1 MGVMIK
7 KAVVFSADLSYMEKL
22 ETAMKS
28 LCAYQ
33 DQLKIYVLNED
44 LPTEWF
50 TIMNQR
56 LRQLD
61 SEVIN
66 CRMSP
71 EQFQS
76 FSLPSDH
83 IHYATYF
90 RYAIPEFVEEE
101 RILYLDCDMIFTQDL
116 SPLFEVDL
124 KGYGLGAVVDKPTTT
139 DGFNA
144 GLLVI
149 DKTWWQEH
157 QVTEALFDLTR
168 EHHQHVYGD
177 QGILNLYFK
186 DAWFP
191 LPWTYNLQVGSD
203 KDQYLYG
210 DLDWYDA
217 FQGIPAVIHYT
228 SHNKPWT
235 SKRFNRFREQWWFY
249 YALSWEEIL
258 LRKPILK
265 QTYQDLVGEFP
276 YHAAIYTHT
285 ADIHE
290 LETLLKELPDVA
302 IHVLAH
308 SHFGFNLVQLERY
321 PNLFLYPSFDPLTSR
336 KVLEKLDFY
345 LDINPY
351 DEVDQMTQTIHQLDL
366 PIFSFEGTN
375 HVENGVNQVFAD
387 DQVQEMV
394 AAIRD
399 YLKRNEKKHGN
410 K

>member
-1 MGVMIK
+1 MSK

-28 LCAYQ
+28 LCAHQ

-168 EHHQHVYGD
+168 EHHQQVYGD

-210 DLDWYDA
+210 DLDWYDD

-265 QTYQDLVGEFP
+265 QNYQDLVGEFP

-290 LETLLKELPDVA
+290 LETLLKELPDVV

-351 DEVDQMTQTIHQLDL
+351 DEVDQITQTLSQQGL

-375 HVENGVNQVFAD
+375 HVENGENQVFED

>member
-1 MGVMIK
+1 MSK
-7 KAVVFSADLSYMEKL
+7 KAVVFSANLSYMEKL

-28 LCAYQ
+28 LCAHQ

-90 RYAIPEFVEEE
+90 RYAIPEMVEEE

-149 DKTWWQEH
+149 DKAWWQEH
-157 QVTEALFDLTR
+157 QVTEALFDLTG

-186 DAWFP
+186 DAWYP

-217 FQGIPAVIHYT
+217 FQGIPAVVHYT

-235 SKRFNRFREQWWFY
+235 SKRFNRFRELWWFY

-265 QTYQDLVGEFP
+265 QTYQDLVGDFP

-290 LETLLKELPDVA
+290 LETLLKELPDVV

-351 DEVDQMTQTIHQLDL
+351 DEVDQITQTLSQQGL

-375 HVENGVNQVFAD
+375 HVENGENQVFAD

>member
-1 MGVMIK
+1 MSK

-28 LCAYQ
+28 LCAHQ

-168 EHHQHVYGD
+168 EHHQQVYGD

-210 DLDWYDA
+210 DLDWYDD

-265 QTYQDLVGEFP
+265 QNYQDLVGEFP

-290 LETLLKELPDVA
+290 LETLLKELPDVV

-351 DEVDQMTQTIHQLDL
+351 DEVDQITQTLSQQGL

-375 HVENGVNQVFAD
+375 HVENGENQVFAD

>member
-1 MGVMIK
+1 MSK

-308 SHFGFNLVQLERY
+308 SRFGFNLVQLERY

>member
-1 MGVMIK
+1 MSK
-7 KAVVFSADLSYMEKL
+7 KAVVFSANLSYMEKL

-290 LETLLKELPDVA
+290 LEMLLKELPDVV

-351 DEVDQMTQTIHQLDL
+351 DEVDQMTQRIQQLGL

>member
-1 MGVMIK
+1 MNK

-28 LCAYQ
+28 LCAHQ

-66 CRMSP
+66 CRISP
-71 EQFQS
+71 EQFKS

-149 DKTWWQEH
+149 DKAWWQEH

-186 DAWFP
+186 DAWYP

-203 KDQYLYG
+203 R
-210 DLDWYDA
+210 
-217 FQGIPAVIHYT
+217 INI
-228 SHNKPWT
+228 SM
-235 SKRFNRFREQWWFY
+235 
-249 YALSWEEIL
+249 EI
-258 LRKPILK
+258 
-265 QTYQDLVGEFP
+265 
-276 YHAAIYTHT
+276 
-285 ADIHE
+285 
-290 LETLLKELPDVA
+290 
-302 IHVLAH
+302 
-308 SHFGFNLVQLERY
+308 
-321 PNLFLYPSFDPLTSR
+321 
-336 KVLEKLDFY
+336 
-345 LDINPY
+345 
-351 DEVDQMTQTIHQLDL
+351 
-366 PIFSFEGTN
+366 
-375 HVENGVNQVFAD
+375 
-387 DQVQEMV
+387 
-394 AAIRD
+394 
-399 YLKRNEKKHGN
+399 
-410 K
+410 

>member
-1 MGVMIK
+1 MSK

-28 LCAYQ
+28 LCAHQ

-168 EHHQHVYGD
+168 EHHQQVYGD

-210 DLDWYDA
+210 DLDWYDD

-265 QTYQDLVGEFP
+265 QNYQDLVGEFP

-290 LETLLKELPDVA
+290 LETLLKELPDVV

-351 DEVDQMTQTIHQLDL
+351 DEVDQITQTLSQQGL

-375 HVENGVNQVFAD
+375 HVENGENQVFAD
-387 DQVQEMV
+387 DQVQAMV

>member
-1 MGVMIK
+1 MSK
-7 KAVVFSADLSYMEKL
+7 KAVVFSANLSYMEKL

-28 LCAYQ
+28 LCAHQ

-50 TIMNQR
+50 AIMNQR

-66 CRMSP
+66 CRISP
-71 EQFQS
+71 EQFQC

-90 RYAIPEFVEEE
+90 RYAIPEIVEEE

-144 GLLVI
+144 GLLLI
-149 DKTWWQEH
+149 DKAWWQEH

-186 DAWFP
+186 DAWYP

-210 DLDWYDA
+210 DLDWYEA

-235 SKRFNRFREQWWFY
+235 SKRFNRFRDLWWFY

-265 QTYQDLVGEFP
+265 QTYQDLVGTFP

-308 SHFGFNLVQLERY
+308 SHFGFNLVQL
-321 PNLFLYPSFDPLTSR
+321 
-336 KVLEKLDFY
+336 
-345 LDINPY
+345 
-351 DEVDQMTQTIHQLDL
+351 
-366 PIFSFEGTN
+366 
-375 HVENGVNQVFAD
+375 
-387 DQVQEMV
+387 
-394 AAIRD
+394 
-399 YLKRNEKKHGN
+399 
-410 K
+410 

>member
-1 MGVMIK
+1 MSK

-28 LCAYQ
+28 LCAHQ

-168 EHHQHVYGD
+168 EHHQQVYGD

-210 DLDWYDA
+210 DLDWYDD

-265 QTYQDLVGEFP
+265 QNYQDLVGEFP

-290 LETLLKELPDVA
+290 LETLLKELPDVV

-351 DEVDQMTQTIHQLDL
+351 DEVDQITQTLSQQGL

-375 HVENGVNQVFAD
+375 HVENRENQVFAD

>member
-1 MGVMIK
+1 MSK
-7 KAVVFSADLSYMEKL
+7 KAVVFSANLSYMEKL

-28 LCAYQ
+28 LCAHQ
-33 DQLKIYVLNED
+33 DRLKIYVLNED

-168 EHHQHVYGD
+168 EHHQQVYGD

-210 DLDWYDA
+210 DLDWYDD

-265 QTYQDLVGEFP
+265 QNYQDLVGEFP

-290 LETLLKELPDVA
+290 LETLLKELPDVV

-351 DEVDQMTQTIHQLDL
+351 DEVDQITQTLSQQGL

-375 HVENGVNQVFAD
+375 HVENGENQVFAD

>member
-1 MGVMIK
+1 MNK

-28 LCAYQ
+28 LCAHQ

-50 TIMNQR
+50 AIMNQR

-90 RYAIPEFVEEE
+90 RYVIPEFVEEE

-116 SPLFEVDL
+116 SPLFEIDL

-149 DKTWWQEH
+149 DKAWWQEH

-186 DAWFP
+186 DAWYP

-217 FQGIPAVIHYT
+217 FQGIPAVVHYT

-235 SKRFNRFREQWWFY
+235 SKRFNRFRELWWFY

-265 QTYQDLVGEFP
+265 QTYQDLVGDFP

-302 IHVLAH
+302 IHVLAQ

-336 KVLEKLDFY
+336 KVLEKLDVY

-351 DEVDQMTQTIHQLDL
+351 DEVDQITQTISQQGL

-375 HVENGVNQVFAD
+375 HVENGENQVFRD

-394 AAIRD
+394 TAIRD

>member
-1 MGVMIK
+1 MSK
-7 KAVVFSADLSYMEKL
+7 KAVVFSANLSYMEKL

-28 LCAYQ
+28 LCAHQ

-90 RYAIPEFVEEE
+90 RYAIPEMVEEE

-116 SPLFEVDL
+116 SPLFDIDL

-157 QVTEALFDLTR
+157 QVTDALFDLTR
-168 EHHQHVYGD
+168 KHHQQVYGD

-191 LPWTYNLQVGSD
+191 LSWTYNLQVGSD

-276 YHAAIYTHT
+276 YHAAVYTHT

-290 LETLLKELPDVA
+290 LEMLLKELPDVA
-302 IHVLAH
+302 MQVLAH

-351 DEVDQMTQTIHQLDL
+351 DEVDQMTQRIHQLGL

>member
-1 MGVMIK
+1 MSK

-28 LCAYQ
+28 LCAHQ

-50 TIMNQR
+50 AIMNQR

-157 QVTEALFDLTR
+157 QVTDALFDLTR

-302 IHVLAH
+302 IRVLAH

-351 DEVDQMTQTIHQLDL
+351 DEVDQVTQTIHQLGL

>member
-1 MGVMIK
+1 MSK
-7 KAVVFSADLSYMEKL
+7 KAVVFSANLSYMEKL

-28 LCAYQ
+28 LCAHQ
-33 DQLKIYVLNED
+33 DRLKMYVLNED

-50 TIMNQR
+50 AIMNQR

-90 RYAIPEFVEEE
+90 RYAIPEMVEEE

-116 SPLFEVDL
+116 SPLFAVDL
-124 KGYGLGAVVDKPTTT
+124 QGYGLGAVVDKPTTT

-186 DAWFP
+186 DAWYP

-235 SKRFNRFREQWWFY
+235 SKRFNRFRELWWFY

-265 QTYQDLVGEFP
+265 QTYQDLVGTFP
-276 YHAAIYTHT
+276 YHAAIYTYT

-290 LETLLKELPDVA
+290 LETLLKELPDVT

-336 KVLEKLDFY
+336 KVIEKLDFY

-351 DEVDQMTQTIHQLDL
+351 GEVDQITQILSQQGI

-375 HVENGVNQVFAD
+375 HVENGENQVFAD

-399 YLKRNEKKHGN
+399 YLKKREDNHGS

>member
-1 MGVMIK
+1 MSK
-7 KAVVFSADLSYMEKL
+7 KAVVFSANLSYMEKL

-28 LCAYQ
+28 LCAHQ
-33 DQLKIYVLNED
+33 DQLKMYVLNED

-50 TIMNQR
+50 AIMNQR

-90 RYAIPEFVEEE
+90 RYAIPEIVEEE

-124 KGYGLGAVVDKPTTT
+124 KGHGLGAVVDKPTTT

-149 DKTWWQEH
+149 DRAWWQEH

-186 DAWFP
+186 DAWYP

-217 FQGIPAVIHYT
+217 FQGVPAVVHYT

-235 SKRFNRFREQWWFY
+235 SKRFNRFRELWWFY

-265 QTYQDLVGEFP
+265 QTYQDLVGTFP
-276 YHAAIYTHT
+276 YHAAIYTYT

-290 LETLLKELPDVA
+290 LETLLKELPDVT

-336 KVLEKLDFY
+336 KVIEKLDFY

-351 DEVDQMTQTIHQLDL
+351 GEVDQITQILSQQGI

-375 HVENGVNQVFAD
+375 HVENGENQVFAD

-399 YLKRNEKKHGN
+399 YLKKREDNHGS

>member
-1 MGVMIK
+1 MSK

-28 LCAYQ
+28 LCAHQ

-168 EHHQHVYGD
+168 EHHQQVYGD

-210 DLDWYDA
+210 DLDWYDD

-265 QTYQDLVGEFP
+265 QNYQDLVGEFP

-290 LETLLKELPDVA
+290 LETLLKELPDVV

-351 DEVDQMTQTIHQLDL
+351 DEVDQMTQTIHQLGL

-375 HVENGVNQVFAD
+375 HVENGENQVFAD

>member
-1 MGVMIK
+1 MSK
-7 KAVVFSADLSYMEKL
+7 KAVVFSANLSYMEKL

-28 LCAYQ
+28 LCAHQ
-33 DQLKIYVLNED
+33 DQLKIYILNED

-90 RYAIPEFVEEE
+90 RYAIPEMVEEE

-124 KGYGLGAVVDKPTTT
+124 KGYGLGAVADKPTTT

-144 GLLVI
+144 GVLVI
-149 DKTWWQEH
+149 DKAWWQDH
-157 QVTEALFDLTR
+157 QVTEALFYLTR
-168 EHHQHVYGD
+168 EYHQHVYGD

-186 DAWFP
+186 DAWYP

-210 DLDWYDA
+210 DLDWYEA
-217 FQGIPAVIHYT
+217 FQGIPAVVH
-228 SHNKPWT
+228 
-235 SKRFNRFREQWWFY
+235 
-249 YALSWEEIL
+249 
-258 LRKPILK
+258 
-265 QTYQDLVGEFP
+265 
-276 YHAAIYTHT
+276 
-285 ADIHE
+285 
-290 LETLLKELPDVA
+290 
-302 IHVLAH
+302 
-308 SHFGFNLVQLERY
+308 
-321 PNLFLYPSFDPLTSR
+321 
-336 KVLEKLDFY
+336 
-345 LDINPY
+345 
-351 DEVDQMTQTIHQLDL
+351 
-366 PIFSFEGTN
+366 
-375 HVENGVNQVFAD
+375 
-387 DQVQEMV
+387 
-394 AAIRD
+394 
-399 YLKRNEKKHGN
+399 
-410 K
+410 

>member
-1 MGVMIK
+1 MSK
-7 KAVVFSADLSYMEKL
+7 KAVVFSANLSYMEKL

-28 LCAYQ
+28 LCAHQ

-56 LRQLD
+56 LRKLD

-90 RYAIPEFVEEE
+90 RYAIPEMVEEE

-168 EHHQHVYGD
+168 EHHQQVYGD

-210 DLDWYDA
+210 DLDWYDD

-265 QTYQDLVGEFP
+265 QNYQDLVGEFP

-290 LETLLKELPDVA
+290 LETLLKELPDVV

-351 DEVDQMTQTIHQLDL
+351 DEVDQITQTLSQQGL

-375 HVENGVNQVFAD
+375 HVENGENQVFAD

>member
-1 MGVMIK
+1 MSK

-28 LCAYQ
+28 LCAHQ

-168 EHHQHVYGD
+168 EHHQQVYGD

-210 DLDWYDA
+210 DLDWYDD

-265 QTYQDLVGEFP
+265 QNYQDLVGEFP

-290 LETLLKELPDVA
+290 LETLLKELPDVV

-351 DEVDQMTQTIHQLDL
+351 DEVDQMTQTVHQLGL

-375 HVENGVNQVFAD
+375 HVENGENQVFAD

>member
-1 MGVMIK
+1 MSK

-28 LCAYQ
+28 LCAHQ

-168 EHHQHVYGD
+168 EHHQQVYGD

-235 SKRFNRFREQWWFY
+235 SKRFNRFRDLWWFY

-265 QTYQDLVGEFP
+265 QTYQDLVGDFP

-290 LETLLKELPDVA
+290 LETLLKELPDVV

-351 DEVDQMTQTIHQLDL
+351 DEVDQITQTLSQQGL

-375 HVENGVNQVFAD
+375 HVENGENQVFAD

>member
-1 MGVMIK
+1 MSK

-186 DAWFP
+186 DAWYP

-217 FQGIPAVIHYT
+217 FQGIPAVVHYT

-235 SKRFNRFREQWWFY
+235 SKRFNRFRELWWFY

-308 SHFGFNLVQLERY
+308 SHFGLIWCNLERS

-351 DEVDQMTQTIHQLDL
+351 YEVDQMTQRIHQLGL

-375 HVENGVNQVFAD
+375 HVENGENQVFAD

>member
-1 MGVMIK
+1 
-7 KAVVFSADLSYMEKL
+7 
-22 ETAMKS
+22 
-28 LCAYQ
+28 
-33 DQLKIYVLNED
+33 
-44 LPTEWF
+44 
-50 TIMNQR
+50 MNQR

-90 RYAIPEFVEEE
+90 RYAIPEMVEEE

-124 KGYGLGAVVDKPTTT
+124 KDYGLGAVVDKPTTT

-168 EHHQHVYGD
+168 KYHQQVYGD

-186 DAWFP
+186 NAWFP

-210 DLDWYDA
+210 DLDWYEA

-235 SKRFNRFREQWWFY
+235 SKRFNRFRELWWFY

-276 YHAAIYTHT
+276 YHAAVYTHT

-290 LETLLKELPDVA
+290 LEMLLKELPDVA

-351 DEVDQMTQTIHQLDL
+351 DEVDQMTQRIQQLGL

>member
-1 MGVMIK
+1 MSK

-28 LCAYQ
+28 LCAHQ

-168 EHHQHVYGD
+168 KYHQQVYGD

-210 DLDWYDA
+210 DLDWYDD

-265 QTYQDLVGEFP
+265 QNYQDLVGEFP

-290 LETLLKELPDVA
+290 LETLLKELPDVV

-351 DEVDQMTQTIHQLDL
+351 DEVDQITQTLSQQGL

-375 HVENGVNQVFAD
+375 HVENGENQVFAD

>member
-1 MGVMIK
+1 MSK
-7 KAVVFSADLSYMEKL
+7 KAVVFSANLSYMEKL

-28 LCAYQ
+28 LCAHQ

-56 LRQLD
+56 LRKLD

-90 RYAIPEFVEEE
+90 RYAIPEMVEEE

-149 DKTWWQEH
+149 DKAWWQEH
-157 QVTEALFDLTR
+157 QVTEALFDLTG

-186 DAWFP
+186 DAWYP

-217 FQGIPAVIHYT
+217 FQGIPAVVHYT

-235 SKRFNRFREQWWFY
+235 SKRFNRFRDLWWFY

-265 QTYQDLVGEFP
+265 QTYQDLVGTFP
-276 YHAAIYTHT
+276 YHAAIYTYT

-290 LETLLKELPDVA
+290 LETLLKELPDVT

-336 KVLEKLDFY
+336 KVIEKLDFY

-351 DEVDQMTQTIHQLDL
+351 GEVDQITQILSQQGI

-375 HVENGVNQVFAD
+375 HVENGENQVFAD

-399 YLKRNEKKHGN
+399 YLKKREDNHGS

>member
-1 MGVMIK
+1 MSK
-7 KAVVFSADLSYMEKL
+7 KAVVFSANLSYMEKL

-28 LCAYQ
+28 LCAHQ
-33 DQLKIYVLNED
+33 DQLKMYVLNED

-50 TIMNQR
+50 AIMNQR
-56 LRQLD
+56 LRLLD

-90 RYAIPEFVEEE
+90 RYAIPEIVEEE

-149 DKTWWQEH
+149 DKAWWQEH

-186 DAWFP
+186 DAWYP

-217 FQGIPAVIHYT
+217 FQGVPAVVHYT

-235 SKRFNRFREQWWFY
+235 SKRFNRFRELWWFY

-308 SHFGFNLVQLERY
+308 SHFGFNLVQLER
-321 PNLFLYPSFDPLTSR
+321 
-336 KVLEKLDFY
+336 
-345 LDINPY
+345 
-351 DEVDQMTQTIHQLDL
+351 
-366 PIFSFEGTN
+366 
-375 HVENGVNQVFAD
+375 
-387 DQVQEMV
+387 
-394 AAIRD
+394 
-399 YLKRNEKKHGN
+399 
-410 K
+410 

>member
-1 MGVMIK
+1 
-7 KAVVFSADLSYMEKL
+7 
-22 ETAMKS
+22 
-28 LCAYQ
+28 
-33 DQLKIYVLNED
+33 
-44 LPTEWF
+44 
-50 TIMNQR
+50 
-56 LRQLD
+56 
-61 SEVIN
+61 
-66 CRMSP
+66 MSP

-203 KDQYLYG
+203 KDQHLYG
-210 DLDWYDA
+210 DLDWYEA

-285 ADIHE
+285 ADIYE
-290 LETLLKELPDVA
+290 LETLLKELSDVA

-351 DEVDQMTQTIHQLDL
+351 DEVDQMTQRIHQLGL

-375 HVENGVNQVFAD
+375 HVENGENQVFAD

>member
-1 MGVMIK
+1 MSK

-28 LCAYQ
+28 LCAHQ

-50 TIMNQR
+50 AIMNQR

-90 RYAIPEFVEEE
+90 RYAIPEMVEEE

-157 QVTEALFDLTR
+157 QVTDALFDLTR
-168 EHHQHVYGD
+168 KHHQQVYGD

-191 LPWTYNLQVGSD
+191 LSWTYNLQVGSD

-351 DEVDQMTQTIHQLDL
+351 DEVDQITQTLSQQGL

-375 HVENGVNQVFAD
+375 HVENGENQVFAD
-387 DQVQEMV
+387 DQVQAML

>member
-1 MGVMIK
+1 MSK

-144 GLLVI
+144 GLLLI
-149 DKTWWQEH
+149 DKTWWQDH

-168 EHHQHVYGD
+168 KHHQHVYGD

-210 DLDWYDA
+210 DLDWYDD

-265 QTYQDLVGEFP
+265 QNYQDLVGEFP

-290 LETLLKELPDVA
+290 LETLLKELPDVV

-351 DEVDQMTQTIHQLDL
+351 DEVDQITQTLSQQGL

-375 HVENGVNQVFAD
+375 HVENGENQVFAD

>member
-1 MGVMIK
+1 MSK
-7 KAVVFSADLSYMEKL
+7 KAVVFSANLSYMEKL

-28 LCAYQ
+28 LCAHQ

-50 TIMNQR
+50 AIMNQR

-168 EHHQHVYGD
+168 KYHQQVYGD

-210 DLDWYDA
+210 DLDWYDD

-265 QTYQDLVGEFP
+265 QNYQDLVGEFP

-290 LETLLKELPDVA
+290 LETLLKELPDVV

-351 DEVDQMTQTIHQLDL
+351 DEVDQITQTLSQQGL

-375 HVENGVNQVFAD
+375 HVENGENQVFAD

>member
-1 MGVMIK
+1 MSK
-7 KAVVFSADLSYMEKL
+7 KAVVFSANLSYMEKL

-28 LCAYQ
+28 LCAHQ
-33 DQLKIYVLNED
+33 DQLKMYVLNED

-50 TIMNQR
+50 AIMNQR

-90 RYAIPEFVEEE
+90 RYAIPEIVEEE

-149 DKTWWQEH
+149 DKAWWLEH
-157 QVTEALFDLTR
+157 QVTEVLFDLTK
-168 EHHQHVYGD
+168 EHHQQVYGD

-186 DAWFP
+186 DAWYP

-210 DLDWYDA
+210 DLDWYEA

-235 SKRFNRFREQWWFY
+235 SKRFNRFRELWWFY

-265 QTYQDLVGEFP
+265 QNYQDLVGTFP

-336 KVLEKLDFY
+336 KVIEKLDFY

-351 DEVDQMTQTIHQLDL
+351 GEVDQITQILSQQGV

-375 HVENGVNQVFAD
+375 HVENGENQVFAD

-399 YLKRNEKKHGN
+399 YLKKREDNHGS

>member
-1 MGVMIK
+1 MSK
-7 KAVVFSADLSYMEKL
+7 KAVVFSANLSYMEKL

-28 LCAYQ
+28 LCAHQ

-50 TIMNQR
+50 AIMNQR

-76 FSLPSDH
+76 FSLPSNH
-83 IHYATYF
+83 IQYATYF
-90 RYAIPEFVEEE
+90 RYAIPEIVEEE

-149 DKTWWQEH
+149 DKAWWQEH
-157 QVTEALFDLTR
+157 QVTEALFDLTK
-168 EHHQHVYGD
+168 EHHQQVYGD

-186 DAWFP
+186 DAWYP

-217 FQGIPAVIHYT
+217 FQGVPAVVHYT

-235 SKRFNRFREQWWFY
+235 SKRFNRFRELWWFY

-265 QTYQDLVGEFP
+265 QTYQDLVGTFP
-276 YHAAIYTHT
+276 YHAAIYTYT

-290 LETLLKELPDVA
+290 LETLLKELPDVT

-336 KVLEKLDFY
+336 KVIEKLDFY

-351 DEVDQMTQTIHQLDL
+351 GEVDQITQILSQQGI

-375 HVENGVNQVFAD
+375 HVENGENQVFAD

-399 YLKRNEKKHGN
+399 YLKKREDNHGS

>member
-1 MGVMIK
+1 
-7 KAVVFSADLSYMEKL
+7 
-22 ETAMKS
+22 
-28 LCAYQ
+28 
-33 DQLKIYVLNED
+33 
-44 LPTEWF
+44 
-50 TIMNQR
+50 MNQR

-124 KGYGLGAVVDKPTTT
+124 KGYGLGAVVDKPTTI

>member
-1 MGVMIK
+1 MSK
-7 KAVVFSADLSYMEKL
+7 KAVVFSANLSYMEKL

-28 LCAYQ
+28 LCAHQ

-50 TIMNQR
+50 AIMNQR

-168 EHHQHVYGD
+168 EHHQQVYGD

-210 DLDWYDA
+210 DLDWYDD

-265 QTYQDLVGEFP
+265 QNYQDLVGEFP

-290 LETLLKELPDVA
+290 LETLLKELPDVV

-351 DEVDQMTQTIHQLDL
+351 DEVDQITQTLSQQGL

-375 HVENGVNQVFAD
+375 HVENGENQVFAD

>member
-1 MGVMIK
+1 MSK
-7 KAVVFSADLSYMEKL
+7 KAVVFSANLSYMEKL
-22 ETAMKS
+22 ETTIKS
-28 LCAYQ
+28 LCAHQ

-90 RYAIPEFVEEE
+90 RYAIPEIVEEE

-149 DKTWWQEH
+149 DKAWWQEH

-186 DAWFP
+186 DAWYP

-235 SKRFNRFREQWWFY
+235 SKRFNRFRELWWFY

-265 QTYQDLVGEFP
+265 QTYQDLVGIFP

-336 KVLEKLDFY
+336 KVLEKLDVY

-351 DEVDQMTQTIHQLDL
+351 DEVDQITQTI
-366 PIFSFEGTN
+366 S
-375 HVENGVNQVFAD
+375 
-387 DQVQEMV
+387 
-394 AAIRD
+394 
-399 YLKRNEKKHGN
+399 
-410 K
+410 